1 MDNSINPPSRPS
13 YYESPNV
20 LMVIVLLIAAI
31 SILGITSFTS
41 ASSPNAVWPSYA
53 DMMENL
59 HHPFAW
65 WRWVLGDIS
74 EVAFYKHEFASIG
87 LLAGAGLAYWAN
99 RTGKAWQG
107 FAICYGTGLWPWL
120 ITSSLLGLALSN
132 LLWGWTIAAG
142 DWQPTFVAFVSLPA
156 AMVLLYGRGWRVAIN
171 GAIMGAVLVTPWCL
185 LIVNWLCKPLGLPVV
200 IGNVSGMAIASVLA
214 FILCRWIPALV
225 TTPSVH
231 EASKDAL
238 QTSAEPTS
246 KALTNYG
253 IVWTLRRILADFS
266 EAPFFGNELASLGL
280 LLGALLAYALN
291 PASPAYGSGW
301 LLEMIAAQALA
312 SAIGVIVWRRQW
324 IKFGWYPTYIPIV
337 SVAPAAV
344 LTLGGSFTVIA
355 LSATLGALIAPPLAA
370 AISRR
375 LPAWVHGYVGN
386 VISMAI
392 STVFILPI
400 IGLFVGGA

>member
-1 MDNSINPPSRPS
+1 
-13 YYESPNV
+13 
-20 LMVIVLLIAAI
+20 MVIVLLIAAI